1 MGVIRISHTYKT
13 PNRSTL
19 TVLNKPY
26 TYLYFFIII
35 CLGVAGCSAERHNPV
50 SRAYQNTTAHYNA
63 FFLGNERLK
72 ELEAG
77 VAAKAVPDYNRV
89 LPIFPYIDSTTA
101 STFKKELEEII
112 KKASHPIQK
121 HPSSDWTDN
130 SYLLIGKARFYG
142 IEYDDAI
149 KTFKFVNSTS
159 TNEVTRHEAL
169 LWLMRSFVTVNDL
182 ESARAVSDIMKKQF
196 LTKENAMLLFLTRA
210 QYYLLLQDTKLAI
223 ENLKLAIPL
232 IEAKDEAARIRF
244 ILGQLYQQTG
254 QDKLAYEQFSRILRK
269 TPPYE
274 LGLQSKLYLGQVTT
288 LSNAADKDK
297 IDKYFRKLQKDAK
310 NLEYRDKIFYEMARF
325 ELKQN
330 KPDLALKYL
339 NQSVRASKNN
349 PGQKGYAY
357 LLAGQIYYDK
367 RQNYNLAYMYYDSAV
382 QVLPPTASDYLAAVE
397 RRDILKDFSAN
408 YSIIYREDSLQAL
421 ASLSPAARDEKIA
434 EIMAIAEAQRA
445 EAAKIAA
452 NAAQANAGN
461 QPTNNSQNQNA
472 FNSPTSTNTGSP
484 TNAAGNAGGPAAT
497 NALWYFDNPVTI
509 GSAKSEF
516 IRRWGNRKLQDNWRI
531 TTQQVNNS
539 PQEVLA
545 SNNVDSAAQATQDVT
560 AQQEAARLALVQDIP
575 LLPAQKAASD
585 KRIED
590 GLFTLAA
597 IYRDRLK
604 EPARAIETYEKLLER
619 FPRTKYAAETHYAL
633 YLLHKEANDPKQAT
647 YANLTKQRFPNTR
660 YAKLIDQPDY
670 MVQVSAGNLKV
681 RQLYDSA
688 FALYNKQK
696 YVPASNMLNSIRKN
710 NPDSDVSDKLD
721 FLNVLIIGQTEQPSI
736 FKLALQQFISRHP
749 NSSLVGKA
757 QEYLSS
763 ITLYESGKLSEAEFD
778 KLHPK
783 QVPAPSIVNEPSPA
797 PASPPVLAEN
807 KTIAKKPEIKTE
819 KPTKETP
826 ATTPKSAPDKPVA
839 APADQPANSLPKPP
853 TTEPSP
859 NTNSEPV
866 PAAPAKAA
874 FATVNIQMPQLVVIA
889 YPKGHEAF
897 ADVIS
902 QVQGYNNKYNG
913 ADQLTVETATY
924 NPTTDM
930 VIIREFS
937 NAKKAKIYTSK
948 QKSPQS
954 PLSKIRGTKFDT
966 FVISSENLPILIQN
980 GNLEEYL
987 TFYKNNY

>member
-1 MGVIRISHTYKT
+1 LGVIRISHTYIT

-26 TYLYFFIII
+26 SYLYLFIVI
-35 CLGVAGCSAERHNPV
+35 CFGLAGCSAERHNPV

-77 VAAKAVPDYNRV
+77 VAAKVVPDYNRV

-101 STFKKELEEII
+101 STYKKELEEII

-142 IEYDDAI
+142 VEYDDAI

-182 ESARAVSDIMKKQF
+182 ESAKAVSDIMKKQF

-210 QYYLLLQDTKLAI
+210 QYHLLLQDTKLAV

-254 QDKLAYEQFSRILRK
+254 QDQLAYEQFSRILRK

-288 LSNAADKDK
+288 LSNAADKEK

-339 NQSVRASKNN
+339 NQSARASKNN
-349 PGQKGYAY
+349 LGQKGYAY

-382 QVLPPTASDYLAAVE
+382 QVLPPTASDYLASVE

-408 YSIIYREDSLQAL
+408 YNIIYREDSLQAL
-421 ASLSPAARDEKIA
+421 ANLSPAARDEKLA
-434 EIMAIAEAQRA
+434 EIMAIAEAKKA

-461 QPTNNSQNQNA
+461 QPTNNNQNQNS
-472 FNSPTSTNTGSP
+472 FNSPTTNTGSP
-484 TNAAGNAGGPAAT
+484 NANVGPAAT
-497 NALWYFDNPVTI
+497 NALWYFDSPVTI

-531 TTQQVNNS
+531 TTQQISNS

-545 SNNVDSAAQATQDVT
+545 SNNVDSAAQSPQDVT
-560 AQQEAARLALVQDIP
+560 AQQEAARLALVQNIP

-619 FPRTKYAAETHYAL
+619 FPRTKYSAETHYAL
-633 YLLHKEANDPKQAT
+633 YLLYKEANDPKQAT
-647 YANLTKQRFPNTR
+647 YANITKQRFPNTR
-660 YAKLIDQPDY
+660 YARLIDQPDY
-670 MVQVSAGNLKV
+670 MAQVSAGNIKV

-710 NPDSDVSDKLD
+710 TPDSDVSDKLD

-749 NSSLVGKA
+749 NSTLVGKA

-763 ITLYESGKLSEAEFD
+763 FALYESGKLSEAEFD

-783 QVPAPSIVNEPSPA
+783 RVSAPTLVKESSFA
-797 PASPPVLAEN
+797 PTSPPVVAEN
-807 KTIAKKPEIKTE
+807 KTTAKKPAIKTE

-826 ATTPKSAPDKPVA
+826 STPRKLAPNKPVVA
-839 APADQPANSLPKPP
+839 APANQPANAVAKSAA
-853 TTEPSP
+853 TEPNT
-859 NTNSEPV
+859 NTNSEPIPV
-866 PAAPAKAA
+866 APAKAA
-874 FATVNIQMPQLVVIA
+874 FATVNIQLPQLVVIA
-889 YPKGHEAF
+889 YPKGH
-897 ADVIS
+897 ADFVEVIS
-902 QVQGYNNKYNG
+902 KVQGYNNKYNG

-924 NPTTDM
+924 NPTTDL

-966 FVISSENLPILIQN
+966 FVISSENLPVLLQN
-980 GNLEEYL
+980 NNLEEYL